1 MIVFLFGLPG
11 AGKTYLGQLLA
22 NHWSCPYWDGDE
34 ALTQE
39 MRVAVHEERPFSE
52 EMTRT
57 LSNRMI
63 ESMTSLSSSHKTFV
77 VSQAM
82 LLETDRELFK
92 KLFPDIRFVYI
103 HCDKNT
109 MLQRVASRA
118 NFVSVS
124 YCEKLLTAFQPYEQ
138 AALQYPSVNN
148 NNKDDTILL
157 DELKQACTKES
168 KNYPGNGFFNSMV
181 LSIQSAP
188 QKDLASSP
196 NL

>member
-1 MIVFLFGLPG
+1 LPG

-22 NHWSCPYWDGDE
+22 NYWSCPYWDGDN

-39 MRVAVHEERPFSE
+39 MRTAVHEEKPFSE

-63 ESMTSLSSSHKTFV
+63 DSMTNLSLSHKTFV

-92 KLFPDIRFVYI
+92 QLFPDIRFVYI
-103 HCDKNT
+103 HCDKDT
-109 MLQRVASRA
+109 MLQRIASRA

-124 YCEKLLTAFQPYEQ
+124 YCEKLLTVFQPYEQ

-148 NNKDDTILL
+148 SDKEDTVLL
-157 DELKQACTKES
+157 EELKQACTKES
-168 KNYPGNGFFNSMV
+168 KTYTSESFFSKKIADTITTAPAEWV
-181 LSIQSAP
+181 LSP
-188 QKDLASSP
+188 TL
-196 NL
+196 